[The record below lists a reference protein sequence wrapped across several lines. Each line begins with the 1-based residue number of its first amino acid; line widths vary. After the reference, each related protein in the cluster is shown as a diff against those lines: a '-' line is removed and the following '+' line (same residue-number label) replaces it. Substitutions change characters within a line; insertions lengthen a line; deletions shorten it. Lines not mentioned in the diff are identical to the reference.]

1 MDMCQCC
8 FISKVRSHLDSLIWD
23 LRGVCTVSKTANIET
38 GIGKGVRFFVGRW
51 HPPNLPTSDSC
62 AWQQQPIK
70 GGTTPCILSQELG
83 IEWMVII
90 LSTRKSPNR
99 FSTMLLEATPLKKKH
114 VKDSRVFARV
124 SHGVSIEYLLHSNQH
139 LWYLISHS
147 TPFFL
152 EQVIALPWPTSHY
165 EPSLFFR
172 TPPNNLEI
180 SGVKRVQRSLK
191 SWISTHRPMTQ
202 RFSPQFPPPPRCFP
216 NLYEDHQTKMEHS
229 LHQLIHIYTLWTISF
244 QKLEHTW
251 TIWIAK
257 WSECCIP
264 GAPNTQLDCRTK
276 RHRQGLSFIGK
287 NHRFSIWLF
296 NRDPCHS

>member
-202 RFSPQFPPPPRCFP
+202 RFSPQFPPPSKMFSQSLWGSPDQNGTFSPSINTYIYPMDHLIPKIGTYLDHMDCQVKWMLYPWSSQHTIGLQDQTTSPRPQFHRKKP
-216 NLYEDHQTKMEHS
+216 SLLNLVV
-229 LHQLIHIYTLWTISF
+229 
-244 QKLEHTW
+244 
-251 TIWIAK
+251 
-257 WSECCIP
+257 
-264 GAPNTQLDCRTK
+264 
-276 RHRQGLSFIGK
+276 
-287 NHRFSIWLF
+287 
-296 NRDPCHS
+296 

>member
-1 MDMCQCC
+1 MQYQN
-8 FISKVRSHLDSLIWD
+8 SKHRNRSQ
-23 LRGVCTVSKTANIET
+23 T
-38 GIGKGVRFFVGRW
+38 GKGVRFFVGRW

-90 LSTRKSPNR
+90 LSTSKSPNR
-99 FSTMLLEATPLKKKH
+99 FSTM
-114 VKDSRVFARV
+114 
-124 SHGVSIEYLLHSNQH
+124 H

-202 RFSPQFPPPPRCFP
+202 WFSPQFPPPSKMFAQFLWGSPDQNGTFSPSINTYIYPMDHLIPKIETYLDHNMDCQVKWMLYPWSSQHTIGLQDQTTSPRPQFSSEKTIASRFGCLIGILIIV
-216 NLYEDHQTKMEHS
+216 NYMLYNYNPQ
-229 LHQLIHIYTLWTISF
+229 
-244 QKLEHTW
+244 
-251 TIWIAK
+251 
-257 WSECCIP
+257 
-264 GAPNTQLDCRTK
+264 
-276 RHRQGLSFIGK
+276 
-287 NHRFSIWLF
+287 F
-296 NRDPCHS
+296 NCVV